1 MPNYIIGV
9 DVGGTN
15 TDSVLLDSDS
25 LEGPTQ
31 GILAWKKTQTTDD
44 VSIGIVAAIEA
55 LFQIRTDVKPK
66 DISSVTI
73 GTTHFINAVIEQD
86 SNRLARVAVLR
97 LCGPYSQANPP
108 CCDFPPALV
117 DLIDPY
123 VAYLDGGFKID
134 GVLVKELNK
143 KQILYHVDR
152 IKALGITSIVING
165 NFSPLNNAQELEAK
179 LIVQEALP
187 SADIVMSHE
196 SKFCYSCI
204 MFSTANIIIKLPT
217 WAF

>member
-31 GILAWKKTQTTDD
+31 GIMAWKKTPTTDD
-44 VSIGIVAAIEA
+44 VSVGIVAAITA
-55 LFQIRTDVKPK
+55 LFQICSNVKPK
-66 DISSVTI
+66 DISSITI

-86 SNRLARVAVLR
+86 SSRLARVAVLR

-123 VAYLDGGFKID
+123 IAYLDGGFKID
-134 GVLVKELNK
+134 GALVKELNK
-143 KQILYHVDR
+143 KQILHHVSR
-152 IKALGITSIVING
+152 IKELGIASIVING
-165 NFSPLNNAQELEAK
+165 NFSPLNNAQEHETK
-179 LIVQEALP
+179 RIVQEALP

-196 SKFCYSCI
+196 SKFSY
-204 MFSTANIIIKLPT
+204 TRIKLSS
-217 WAF
+217 